1 MLQGKKVSFHKV
13 LQLHS
18 QNKFSDLQ
26 SPGKGS
32 LFEEEGEEAVSPEF
46 TEIFSINRA
55 FSFLWT
61 VV

>member
-32 LFEEEGEEAVSPEF
+32 LFEEEGEEAVSPE
-46 TEIFSINRA
+46 
-55 FSFLWT
+55 
-61 VV
+61 